1 MALPMLIISAI
12 LAPTFIVLLM
22 RLCQVGRRPN
32 DLPPGPPTIPILG
45 NLHLMPKGNVH
56 LQFQQWAHKYGSIYS
71 VILGTKTMIVLNSAK
86 AVKDLLDRRSAI
98 YSSRTDNYVSQD
110 LTSGGMR
117 ILLLVCYPN
126 PLQYS
131 LLTTFV
137 EI

>member
-1 MALPMLIISAI
+1 
-12 LAPTFIVLLM
+12 
-22 RLCQVGRRPN
+22 
-32 DLPPGPPTIPILG
+32 
-45 NLHLMPKGNVH
+45 
-56 LQFQQWAHKYGSIYS
+56 
-71 VILGTKTMIVLNSAK
+71 MIVLNSAK

-98 YSSRTDNYVSQD
+98 YSSRTENYVSQD

-131 LLTTFV
+131 LLTIFV